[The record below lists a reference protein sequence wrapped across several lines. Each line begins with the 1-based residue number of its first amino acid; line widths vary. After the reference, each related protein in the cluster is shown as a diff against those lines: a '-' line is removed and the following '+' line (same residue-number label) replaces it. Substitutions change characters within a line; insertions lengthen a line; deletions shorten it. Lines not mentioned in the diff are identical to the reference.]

1 MKQDCGGAKVPKA
14 PLAQTNCSQESL
26 FCSLCL
32 FYQLSPTDPSQG
44 RLNFLFSL
52 NIYFFSLAILEALC
66 KGKINSR
73 RLGTPGAARQRCSQQ
88 MRGLASRCGG
98 DNGVQAGLALARGS
112 CQANGGEG
120 WEPFSSGNCQERMR
134 KSQRWQVSSPGGVI
148 AAISQRRGQFQ
159 TAATRA
165 VLEAAQDACGSL
177 SLSPLFPPFVS
188 SLA

>member
-1 MKQDCGGAKVPKA
+1 MKQDCGGEKLPKA

-32 FYQLSPTDPSQG
+32 FYQLSPTDPSQA
-44 RLNFLFSL
+44 RLNFLFFL
-52 NIYFFSLAILEALC
+52 NVYFFSLAILEALC

-73 RLGTPGAARQRCSQQ
+73 RLGAPGAAGQRCSQQ
-88 MRGLASRCGG
+88 R
-98 DNGVQAGLALARGS
+98 RGS
-112 CQANGGEG
+112 HPAVEGQCRAGRVGAGQGELPSLWWRRMG
-120 WEPFSSGNCQERMR
+120 ALFQWELPGENAQ
-134 KSQRWQVSSPGGVI
+134 SQRWQVSSPGNVI
-148 AAISQRRGQFQ
+148 AAVPQRRGQFQ